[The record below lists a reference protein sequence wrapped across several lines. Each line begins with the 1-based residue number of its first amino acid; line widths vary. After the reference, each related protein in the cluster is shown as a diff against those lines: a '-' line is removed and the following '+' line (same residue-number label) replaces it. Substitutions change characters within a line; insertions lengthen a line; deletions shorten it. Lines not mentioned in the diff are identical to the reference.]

1 MTRIFP
7 FLLCFFLFHSVY
19 ASSSTIANDRSLGSR
34 SSSSK
39 YAELADLWL
48 CLACALGWTVWLVSS
63 RKQSEPE
70 PIIYDLEESIQVTGN
85 VLEVKLGED
94 ADGTGIPVYLALID
108 YVVEY
113 YDPDIDTIKFL
124 PPKASDINTNFSE
137 GVVLQQDS
145 DAPKDKHVQIRK
157 CFYTNRLLEEGFA
170 NIKILCL
177 VSDPTTS
184 MLYAD
189 YKQEQRQHKQPP
201 DAMVLYLVYAIAI
214 ILIVT
219 SLYGGYR
226 TIPKLVEEQ
235 QDLAYLILIVGTI
248 VLYPLA
254 MLLYYSFS
262 LGYRQVSERK
272 GTIIHGSGKFQ
283 CTSMACGVHPIM
295 EEDDEQEAASLR
307 ANSSIAQR
315 RYNGNIEDL
324 QGLEMP
330 SLADISTSE
339 YLPPPPSRQYPNA
352 GCGLNDYN
360 VQTLKQNSSTVSS
373 ISSNGTVKSSGSGTQ
388 ITSCLSTEATS
399 VLAFLQDSVV
409 DVPSSTSQLME
420 AFQNMSAMAAAPTL
434 ENTEEPSEQVL
445 HKVEKATI
453 SKQQEDYAQKTYS
466 A

>member
-1 MTRIFP
+1 MTRICP

-19 ASSSTIANDRSLGSR
+19 ASSSAIADDRSLGSR
-34 SSSSK
+34 S
-39 YAELADLWL
+39 YAELSDLWL

-63 RKQSEPE
+63 RKQAEPE
-70 PIIYDLEESIQVTGN
+70 PIIYDVEESSQVTGN

-113 YDPDIDTIKFL
+113 YDPDDVDTIKL
-124 PPKASDINTNFSE
+124 IPQKASDVETTFSE

-145 DAPKDKHVQIRK
+145 NAQKDKHVQIRK

-189 YKQEQRQHKQPP
+189 YKEEQRQHKQPP
-201 DAMVLYLVYAIAI
+201 DAMVLYMVYAIAI
-214 ILIVT
+214 ILIMT
-219 SLYGGYR
+219 SLYGGYQ
-226 TIPKLVEEQ
+226 TIPKLVEGQ
-235 QDLAYLILIVGTI
+235 QDLAYLVLIVGTLL
-248 VLYPLA
+248 LYPLA
-254 MLLYYSFS
+254 ILLYNSFS

-272 GTIIHGSGKFQ
+272 GTIIYGSGNFQ
-283 CTSMACGVHPIM
+283 CASMGCGVQPIM
-295 EEDDEQEAASLR
+295 EEDGEQEGASLR
-307 ANSSIAQR
+307 TKSSLKTQR
-315 RYNGNIEDL
+315 RFNGDIGDM

-330 SLADISTSE
+330 SLADASTSE
-339 YLPPPPSRQYPNA
+339 YLPPPQTRQYPNA

-373 ISSNGTVKSSGSGTQ
+373 ISSNGTVKSSGSGAQ
-388 ITSCLSTEATS
+388 ITSCLSAEATS
-399 VLAFLQDSVV
+399 QF
-409 DVPSSTSQLME
+409 ME
-420 AFQNMSAMAAAPTL
+420 AFQNMSAMAVAPTL
-434 ENTEEPSEQVL
+434 EDTEESSEQVL

-453 SKQQEDYAQKTYS
+453 SKQQEDKEEEDCAQKIFS